1 MAAEFTHLH
10 LHTDY
15 SLLDGACDVD
25 KLAKHL
31 TKIGQTSAAITDHG
45 NIYGAVHFFDAMKKK
60 DLKPIL
66 GCELYVCKEESHLR
80 EHADPDSKY
89 NHLLVLAEN
98 EAGYR
103 NLVRLT
109 SEAALHGFYKKPRIS
124 KNFLAKHTE
133 GLIAF
138 SGCLAGELQQN
149 LMAGNY
155 EAAKK
160 TAGEYESMFGRGNY
174 FLETQDHKLAPD
186 AAVVKAMFQLEK
198 DLDIPLI
205 ATNDSHYIEDQ
216 DSRAHE
222 ILLCV
227 QTADSM
233 NNPKRFKFDT
243 QEFYIKT
250 ADEMHRL
257 FAEAPE
263 VCTRTMQF
271 PERCALELAKVKN
284 PFPHFDTPNAI
295 PLDDYFEEV
304 CRAGWRKRRETAVKH
319 LEDTGKLRK
328 SIADYEARLTR
339 EINTIKQMKF
349 PGYFMIVWDFIRYA
363 REQGI
368 PVGPGRG
375 SAAGSLVA
383 YVMEI
388 TDIDPLQND
397 LLFERFLNPER
408 ISMPD
413 IDIDFDMNRRGEVIE
428 YVRRKYGNDQ
438 VAQIITF
445 NTMAA
450 KAAIKDVGR
459 ALDMPYG
466 EVDRIA
472 KLIPTTIGITISDA
486 LKENPL
492 LGTAYQDPK
501 IKELIDTALRLEG
514 LVRGAGVHA
523 AGVVIAPQPLTELV
537 PVTRTKDEAIVTS
550 YDMKAVEKMGLLKMD
565 FLGLTTLTVID
576 DCLKLIQSNRNETV
590 DLAMIDLEDQ
600 TTFERVFHRALTSG
614 VFQFESGGMR
624 DVLRRYKPNSIEHL
638 TALNA
643 LYRPGPMSMID
654 DFIKRKWDASLIE
667 YTLPELEPLL
677 KETLG
682 VMVYQEQVMQIS
694 NVIGGYSLGGADL
707 LRRAMGKKDVYEME
721 KQREI
726 FLKGAAERKFPKAQA
741 GEIFDQMA
749 KFAGYGFNK
758 SHSAAYSLLAYHT
771 AWLKTHYPVE
781 FMAALLT
788 SETSKPENVVKY
800 IGECRELDIAVVPP
814 DVQISA
820 ANFTPTGDSI
830 LFGLAAIKNVG
841 HNAID
846 SIITARTELQ
856 AAGNS
861 KQPGFASLYQF
872 CDKIDLRLMNKR
884 VLESLC
890 KAGALDSFGP
900 RARVFAALD
909 KAIERAQKSQRDTAS
924 GQHGLFGMFDEPGPT
939 ASSSNDDA
947 LPPAPDWDEHLRLQN
962 EKEVL
967 GFFVSG
973 HPLDKYREKLRNLK
987 VVDTATAC
995 EMKPEPT
1002 VFNRG
1007 RREEGSNEIQIAGVI
1022 TGLKVAKSKRSGEM
1036 YAQAAL
1042 EDTVGKI
1049 ELIAFSSAYEKLA
1062 EKLKIDVPVLVRGVL
1077 RGEEEAAP
1085 KLAIT
1090 GIIALEDVKIKLP
1103 DALRIRVPM
1112 HIPDAELLTKL
1123 EALFRSAPGTGKLM
1137 LRLEEPDQFAVDL
1150 EPHLTVAADVAFIE
1164 QVESLVGRGAVQVIQ

>member
-31 TKIGQTSAAITDHG
+31 TKIGQTSAAMTDHG

-60 DLKPIL
+60 SLKPIL
-66 GCELYVCKEESHLR
+66 GCELYICKEDDHRR
-80 EHADPDSKY
+80 EFADPDSKY

-103 NLVRLT
+103 NLIRLT
-109 SEAALHGFYKKPRIS
+109 SEAALHGFYKKPRVS

-133 GLIAF
+133 GLIGF
-138 SGCLAGELQQN
+138 SGCLAGEISQHI
-149 LMAGNY
+149 MAGNY
-155 EAAKK
+155 DLAKK
-160 TAGEYESMFGRGNY
+160 SAGDFETMFGRGNF
-174 FLETQDHKLAPD
+174 FLEIQDHGLEPD
-186 AAVVKAMFQLEK
+186 KAVTEAMFRLEK
-198 DLDIPLI
+198 DLNIPLI

-222 ILLCV
+222 VLLCV
-227 QTADSM
+227 QTAGSM
-233 NNPKRFKFDT
+233 NDPKRFKFDT

-257 FAEAPE
+257 FAHAPE

-271 PERCALELAKVKN
+271 PERCNLELTKIKN
-284 PFPHFDTPNAI
+284 PFPKFDCPDGMD
-295 PLDDYFEEV
+295 LDAYFEQV
-304 CRAGWRKRRETAVKH
+304 CRAGWRHRRDTAIKH
-319 LEDTGKLRK
+319 LEDTGKLRC
-328 SIADYEARLTR
+328 SIADYEARLNR
-339 EINTIKQMKF
+339 EIDCIKQMKF

-363 REQGI
+363 KQQQI

-388 TDIDPLQND
+388 TDIDPLQNN

-413 IDIDFDMNRRGEVIE
+413 IDIDFCMNRRWEIIE
-428 YVRRKYGNDQ
+428 YVRQKYGSDQ

-472 KLIPTTIGITISDA
+472 KLIPPTIGITIEQA
-486 LKENPL
+486 LKDSPPL
-492 LGTAYQDPK
+492 ALAYEDSK

-514 LVRGAGVHA
+514 LIRGAGIHA

-537 PVTRTKDEAIVTS
+537 PVTRTKDDAIVTS

-576 DCLKLIQSNRNETV
+576 DCLKLIQSNRGDVV
-590 DLAMIDLEDQ
+590 DLSTIALDDME
-600 TTFERVFHRALTSG
+600 TFEKVFHRALTSG

-624 DVLRRYKPNSIEHL
+624 DVLRRYKPTTIEDL

-643 LYRPGPMSMID
+643 LYRPGPIQGGMID
-654 DFIKRKWDASLIE
+654 DFIERKWGRRPVEYMFDA
-667 YTLPELEPLL
+667 LEPIL

-682 VMVYQEQVMQIS
+682 VIVYQEQVMQIS
-694 NVIGGYSLGGADL
+694 SAIGGYSLGGADL
-707 LRRAMGKKDVYEME
+707 LRRAMGKKDAAEMA
-721 KQREI
+721 KQRDT
-726 FLKGAAERKFPKAQA
+726 FMAGAAASKFNKERA
-741 GEIFDQMA
+741 GQLFDLIRE
-749 KFAGYGFNK
+749 FAGYGFNK
-758 SHSAAYSLLAYHT
+758 SHSAAYALLAYHT

-800 IGECRELDIAVVPP
+800 IGECRELGIAVVPP
-814 DVQISA
+814 DVQVSA
-820 ANFTPTGDSI
+820 ATFTPTGDSI
-830 LFGLAAIKNVG
+830 RFGLAAIKNVG

-846 SIITARTELQ
+846 SIIKAREELQ
-856 AAGNS
+856 AAG
-861 KQPGFASLYQF
+861 KQSFASLWEF
-872 CDKIDLRLMNKR
+872 CEKVDLRLMNKR

-890 KAGALDSFGP
+890 KAGALDAFGK
-900 RARVFAALD
+900 RAQVMAALD
-909 KAIERAQKSQRDTAS
+909 KAMERAQHAQRDTAS
-924 GQHGLFGMFDEPGPT
+924 GQHGLFGMFDDDGPANSR
-939 ASSSNDDA
+939 ASDDA
-947 LPPAPDWDEHLRLQN
+947 LPPAPDWDEHVRLQN
-962 EKEVL
+962 EKDVL

-995 EMKPEPT
+995 EMKPEPQ
-1002 VFNRG
+1002 VFRRG
-1007 RREEGSNEIQIAGVI
+1007 QAEQGNEIQIAGVI

-1036 YAQAAL
+1036 YAQASL
-1042 EDTVGKI
+1042 EDAVGKI
-1049 ELIAFSSAYEKLA
+1049 ELIAFPASYEKLA
-1062 EKLKIDVPVLVRGVL
+1062 EKLRIDVPVLVRGSL
-1077 RGEEEAAP
+1077 RGDEDAAP
-1085 KLAIT
+1085 KLAIS
-1090 GIIALEDVKIKLP
+1090 GIQALEDVKVKLP
-1103 DALRIRVPM
+1103 EALRVRVPL
-1112 HIPDAELLTKL
+1112 HSPDTELLTKL
-1123 EALFRSAPGTGKLM
+1123 DTIFRAAPGTGKLM
-1137 LRLEEPDQFAVDL
+1137 LRLEDPSQFSVDL
-1150 EPHLTVAADVAFIE
+1150 EPQGISVAADVAFIE
-1164 QVESLVGRGAVQVIQ
+1164 QVESLLGHGAVQIIN